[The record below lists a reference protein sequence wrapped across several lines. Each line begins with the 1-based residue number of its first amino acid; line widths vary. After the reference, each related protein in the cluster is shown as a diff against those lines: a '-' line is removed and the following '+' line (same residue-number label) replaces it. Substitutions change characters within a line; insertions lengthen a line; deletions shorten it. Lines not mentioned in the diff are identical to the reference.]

1 MRSLI
6 VLLTAV
12 GVWSALTGLLI
23 VGSDNT
29 RDPIE
34 FPPNAFVGH
43 YNPDLRD
50 TLFTAKNAFVEI
62 DIAEQMAYL
71 HRRDQPVMPVKV
83 STGTPYIVDGM
94 HTQKGVF
101 VIQSKYEE
109 WYSIQFDSA
118 RMTHFMPFNWGI
130 GFHGLG
136 SSSYYKYLG
145 ERPSSHGCVRV
156 ARDDVKQLFE
166 AMDIGAPVLVHEGMN
181 NSVVVAFGD
190 PNEEAPG
197 YSADEL
203 RSIIVKRMEF
213 IRQGK
218 YFTECRE
225 RLYIDE
231 TNIDNV
237 GLPIG
242 DIKQVAVRQATEFFE
257 SPRSVAEP
265 DILTV
270 EWNADVIDPTPPE
283 SAPIEIAPSES
294 APDTV
299 KNYTAN
305 ED

>member
-1 MRSLI
+1 MRSLVI
-6 VLLTAV
+6 FLTAA
-12 GVWSALTGLLI
+12 GVWSALTGLRI
-23 VGSDNT
+23 IGYERPS
-29 RDPIE
+29 DPIE
-34 FPPNAFVGH
+34 FPSNAFVGH

-50 TLFTAKNAFVEI
+50 TLFTAKNAFVVI

-71 HRRDQPVMPVKV
+71 HRRDQPTLPLKV

-94 HTQKGVF
+94 HTQEGVF

-145 ERPSSHGCVRV
+145 KRPSSHGCVRV
-156 ARDDVKQLFE
+156 ARDDVKEMFE

-190 PNEEAPG
+190 PSEETPG

-203 RSIIVKRMEF
+203 RSIIVKRMEL

-218 YFTECRE
+218 YYTECRE

-242 DIKQVAVRQATEFFE
+242 DIKRVSVRQATEFFE

-270 EWNADVIDPTPPE
+270 ATAVDNVDL
-283 SAPIEIAPSES
+283 APIEIAPAEMAPADS
-294 APDTV
+294 ANDTA
-299 KNYTAN
+299 KDFTAN
-305 ED
+305 EH